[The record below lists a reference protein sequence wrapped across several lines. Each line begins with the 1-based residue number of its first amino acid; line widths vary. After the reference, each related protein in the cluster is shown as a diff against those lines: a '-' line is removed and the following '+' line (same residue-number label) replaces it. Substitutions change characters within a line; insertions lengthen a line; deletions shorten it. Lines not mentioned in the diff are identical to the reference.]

1 MRGFDMEAPAR
12 RMITI
17 EACDDELESLK
28 MALIEMIISDTDK
41 YRASGRL
48 ELRDSVLRCQ
58 YLLNQLPKK

>member
-1 MRGFDMEAPAR
+1 MEAPAR

-17 EACDDELESLK
+17 EASDYELESLK
-28 MALIEMIISDTDK
+28 MALIEMIIADTDR
-41 YRASGRL
+41 YRASGRR

>member
-1 MRGFDMEAPAR
+1 MEAPAR

-17 EACDDELESLK
+17 EACNDELESLK
-28 MALIEMIISDTDK
+28 MALIEMIIADTDR

>member
-1 MRGFDMEAPAR
+1 MEAPAR

-17 EACDDELESLK
+17 AACDGELESLK
-28 MALIEMIISDTDK
+28 MALIEMIIADTDR